1 MKKKLGI
8 AVITCIFL
16 TGNAV
21 GVFAAA
27 QYKEVKA
34 LFYPSMKVELN
45 GQQADSV
52 KALKYDGSLY
62 LSVKSMSDYLGLN
75 STLKYD
81 SVNNKV
87 TIGEPR
93 YVNISNSESP
103 NFYQGLV
110 NGNWNYSYLT
120 SSRVILSNYYM
131 GIEMD
136 LAVQNGTSLEDYA
149 KSLIKNEYS
158 YLKVTNEAD
167 TTISNVEAK
176 VINYKD
182 KENVGRLAI
191 LHKGSDFL
199 TIHFFVDGSRFKQSD
214 FTEYDNLIKSLNI
227 Q

>member
-21 GVFAAA
+21 GVFAAT

-62 LSVKSMSDYLGLN
+62 LSVKSMTDYFGLD
-75 STLKYD
+75 SALKYD
-81 SVNNKV
+81 SANNKV
-87 TIGEPR
+87 TIGGPR
-93 YVNISNSESP
+93 YINISNSDSP
-103 NFYQGLV
+103 NFYQVIV

-120 SSRVILSNYYM
+120 SSRIVVSNYYM
-131 GIEMD
+131 GIDMD
-136 LAVQNGTSLEDYA
+136 LAVQNGTSMEDYS

-158 YLKVTNEAD
+158 DLKVTNEVD

-199 TIHFFVDGSRFKQSD
+199 TIHFFVDGSRFKESD
-214 FTEYDNLIKSLNI
+214 FNEYEKIIKSLNI